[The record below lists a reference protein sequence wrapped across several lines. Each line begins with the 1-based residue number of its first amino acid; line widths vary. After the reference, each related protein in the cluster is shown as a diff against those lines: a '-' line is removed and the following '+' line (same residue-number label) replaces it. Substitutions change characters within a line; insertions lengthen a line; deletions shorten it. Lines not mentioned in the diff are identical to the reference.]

1 MLDRLKQGPSPSP
14 HRVETSDTSK
24 DETDASQGR
33 RKVLSKKTYRMKKVY
48 AATELGRFFVT
59 GPSPS
64 DAADMPSHFYCRLCR
79 KNVSVL
85 THGHHEVLRHFQ
97 GRRHFARDQPLRLET
112 PGWRVLD
119 FQGNPLTEDELERQR
134 EKIQKGPLV
143 VRDREHPFAKDLI
156 SDEAGV
162 IDPQLPV
169 LTKVSCL
176 VDGLKMGG
184 SYGPIEKLWAQFVL
198 TAVPVKREV
207 AWTRDEVLIRSVDFR
222 NLFVS
227 FLIHIV
233 VLLLVNY
240 HYWNAARILSR
251 VVGWAKAY
259 HFYGLEFEE
268 RGESLWAFMRT
279 WEKGTFRRVV
289 VDVVDRFTVDASQDV
304 AVLGSVVAA
313 VGSSASLVAISGGS
327 HVLADTYKEYLGSGY
342 SHKLVEYPIF
352 DLRLLKRC
360 LQKVSSSVFGSLDP
374 FSMTKFIVTR
384 LNGAEHRD
392 LMMSRTSLRR
402 AIITGELSMP
412 SLVEV
417 VSNIVGVWP
426 LIVVYLKE
434 TGRKT
439 DGDRLV
445 V

>member
-1 MLDRLKQGPSPSP
+1 M
-14 HRVETSDTSK
+14 
-24 DETDASQGR
+24 
-33 RKVLSKKTYRMKKVY
+33 
-48 AATELGRFFVT
+48 
-59 GPSPS
+59 
-64 DAADMPSHFYCRLCR
+64 
-79 KNVSVL
+79 
-85 THGHHEVLRHFQ
+85 LRHFQ
-97 GRRHFARDQPLRLET
+97 RRRHFARDQRLRLET
-112 PGWRVLD
+112 PGWSVLD
-119 FQGNPLTEDELERQR
+119 FQGKPLTEDELERQR
-134 EKIQKGPLV
+134 EKIQKGRLV
-143 VRDREHPFAKDLI
+143 VRDREHPFADDLI
-156 SDEAGV
+156 CDEAGV

-169 LTKVSCL
+169 LTKVPCL

-184 SYGPIEKLWAQFVL
+184 SYGLIEKLWAQFVL
-198 TAVPVKREV
+198 TAGPVRREV
-207 AWTRDEVLIRSVDFR
+207 VWTRDEVLVGSVDLR

-240 HYWNAARILSR
+240 HYWNAAPNFFTGCW
-251 VVGWAKAY
+251 VGKGSA
-259 HFYGLEFEE
+259 FLRLEFEE

-279 WEKGTFRRVV
+279 WEKGTFRRVA
-289 VDVVDRFTVDASQDV
+289 VDVVDRFTVDATHDV

-342 SHKLVEYPIF
+342 LHKLMEYPIF

-374 FSMTKFIVTR
+374 FSMTEFIVTR
-384 LNGAEHRD
+384 LKGAEHRD
-392 LMMSRTSLRR
+392 WMLSRTSLRR

-439 DGDRLV
+439 DGDSLV